1 MRTAAVLLLGL
12 LASITAHPQTN
23 DTQAAPDVQV
33 LKYSWDKERINW
45 EGNPF
50 NSSERGNDPRSAVNR
65 DNRERRGGS
74 ALIMRDYQEERKDKS
89 RPPDPPRY
97 VFNYKISIHN
107 TGTKAIKEIDWDY
120 VFRDAATG
128 EELGRREFTS
138 VEKIEPGKR
147 KELSV
152 SVSSPP
158 TKKISAY
165 SLGKRERDGLTEQVV
180 IVRILFNDDSVWQAR

>member
-1 MRTAAVLLLGL
+1 MRRAAVLLFGL
-12 LASITAHPQTN
+12 LASITAHAQTN
-23 DTQAAPDVQV
+23 DAQAAADVQIV
-33 LKYSWDKERINW
+33 KYNWDKERINW

-50 NSSERGNDPRSAVNR
+50 SSSERGNDPRSTVIR
-65 DNRERRGGS
+65 DTREQRGGS
-74 ALIMRDYQEERKDKS
+74 ALILRDYKEERKDKS

-97 VFNYKISIHN
+97 IFNYKLLIHN

-120 VFRDAATG
+120 VFRDSITG

-165 SLGKRERDGLTEQVV
+165 TLGKRERDGLTEQVV
-180 IVRILFNDDSVWQAR
+180 IVRILFSDNTVWQSR

>member
-1 MRTAAVLLLGL
+1 MRMAAVLILGL
-12 LASITAHPQTN
+12 LASTTTYAQSN
-23 DTQAAPDVQV
+23 DAQATPDVQI

-45 EGNPF
+45 EGDPF
-50 NSSERGNDPRSAVNR
+50 HSSQRGNDPRSAVNR
-65 DNRERRGGS
+65 DTRERRGGS

-97 VFNYKISIHN
+97 IFNYKLLIHN

-120 VFRDAATG
+120 VFRDATTG

-158 TKKISAY
+158 TKKISVYA
-165 SLGKRERDGLTEQVV
+165 LGKREREGLTEQIVV
-180 IVRILFNDDSVWQAR
+180 VRILFNDNTVWQAR